1 VRFIRPPEPPAE
13 LECLGVLRPGRVD
26 RAFHQ
31 AEQAQISDPTTA
43 GSLWAAVDRL
53 ATDEAPWV
61 PLITAGW
68 VDIVSRR
75 LGNYEANTVWGML
88 LDQVWVR

>member
-1 VRFIRPPEPPAE
+1 
-13 LECLGVLRPGRVD
+13 
-26 RAFHQ
+26 
-31 AEQAQISDPTTA
+31 
-43 GSLWAAVDRL
+43 
-53 ATDEAPWV
+53 
-61 PLITAGW
+61 